1 MTYPTAPLGVRMRAV
16 LTTFDATAAPSSWT
30 WTDVTSTV
38 LHMAPITDSIGAADD
53 DSDTNSSLTF
63 TLKND
68 DGTATTDNP
77 ASPWW
82 PYFDVGT
89 PIEYSLDVG
98 DGGGWDV
105 QIIAYVTKV
114 TIRYPSGT
122 PYRCLADVECAG
134 YFARGNS
141 AQTPPVRSPLL
152 RTVTSTRRKAVWPL
166 ETGPSNALPGGNAM
180 VGYGGHPLLNFG
192 AQTLVPGLAAMA
204 TTQSGQSMIGHLPT
218 PTTAASVRLSCVFYV
233 SQVPAANQALLSIFA
248 GRGGNRYQVQ
258 LAPAGLQFQCYN
270 ANSVEISGAPAV
282 GFAAH
287 LSGPVWL
294 DLDLSQSGSN
304 INYTMTE
311 TSWSIDPNTGL
322 SVPNAGGFSGSFAG
336 TLGGMTDVVI
346 SEFGDAANV
355 TIGMVVLTEAP
366 LPALGGFAAVTG
378 WAGNTAAARVSG
390 LSTEYGIP
398 SSVANTGYGVI
409 MGPQLVDTYEAN
421 MRDVA
426 HADHGVL
433 SDHLGMTT
441 YRTAF
446 ELYNAAP
453 VLTLTRGVRGQ
464 LPKDV
469 GGVRDDSA
477 KANRVTLQRPDGGSA
492 TLEDA
497 DDILAHGTY
506 ERSPDSA
513 NLASDYQLIAAAGWY
528 LARGVA
534 TGMRHDAFRLN
545 MRVAAENTAGLA
557 GSVASLQLG
566 DRIAVLPPPQFVQNT
581 IERQVRGRSQT
592 VINRG
597 YKEWTVEYQVVPTDA
612 YEAFQ
617 LDIDRLDTSG
627 TEVILAAGTTD
638 TTLITETAGALP
650 TVGSGLS
657 IPLWA
662 AGERVTLTAVA
673 TEAAADAFSGTAT
686 NSWGSFPATSHLAA
700 TAYQYGGTLTNFQRT
715 GSAGTIAV
723 PSAGLAQYAVLGG
736 PYAMTDVDLTAYCTV
751 PVLATGAALEVEL
764 GWRRN
769 VSANNQYSARLSIQP
784 SAAVTLQFYAPANST
799 PLVDMDTSMTH
810 TAGAT
815 YGITVRTIGT
825 RHQVFVWQ
833 GTTTAGRANN
843 PHVDLDDTTRVISGS
858 AYFRN
863 GRSSGNTNAG
873 TVTFSW
879 TNISFN
885 NLQALTATRSVNGV
899 VKSLPAQSKIRL
911 WDSRGMGV

>member
-16 LTTFDATAAPSSWT
+16 LTTFDATALPATWT
-30 WTDVTSTV
+30 WTDITSTV
-38 LHMAPITDSIGAADD
+38 LHLAPITDSIGAADD

-98 DGGGWDV
+98 DGGGWDIQV
-105 QIIAYVTKV
+105 IAYVTKV

-152 RTVTSTRRKAVWPL
+152 RTVTSTRRKGVWPL
-166 ETGPSNALPGGNAM
+166 ETGPSSALPNGIAM
-180 VGYGGHPLLNFG
+180 VGYGGHPLLNFD
-192 AQTLVPGLAAMA
+192 AQTLVPGLASMA
-204 TTQSGQSMIGHLPT
+204 TIQAGQSMIGHLAT
-218 PTTAASVRLSCVFYV
+218 PTTAASLRLSCVFYV
-233 SQVPAANQALLSIFA
+233 SQAPAANQGLLSLFN
-248 GRGGNRYQVQ
+248 GRVGGNRYVVQ
-258 LAPAGLQFQCYN
+258 LAPAGLQFRCYD
-270 ANSVEISGAPAV
+270 ANSNEISGAPAV

-287 LSGPVWL
+287 LSGPVWF
-294 DLDLSQSGSN
+294 DLDLSQSGAN
-304 INYTMTE
+304 VNYTMTE

-322 SVPNAGGFSGSFAG
+322 STPSAGGFSGSFAA
-336 TLGGMTDVVI
+336 TLGGMSDVVI
-346 SEFGDAANV
+346 AELGDVVNT
-355 TIGMVVLTEAP
+355 TIGMVVLTEPP

-378 WAGNTAAARVSG
+378 WAGNTAASRVSG

-398 SSVANTGYGVI
+398 SVVANTNYGVV

-421 MRDVA
+421 MRDVV

-433 SDHLGMTT
+433 SDHLGVTS
-441 YRTAF
+441 YRTSF

-453 VLTLTRGVRGQ
+453 VVTLTRGVRGQ
-464 LPKDV
+464 LPKEI

-477 KANRVTLQRPDGGSA
+477 KANRVTLQRPGGGSS
-492 TLEDA
+492 TIEDL
-497 DDILAHGTY
+497 DDILAHGLY

-513 NLASDYQLIAAAGWY
+513 NLASDYQLTAAAGWY

-557 GSVASLQLG
+557 GSIASLQLG
-566 DRIAVLPPPQFVQNT
+566 DRIAVVPPPQFVQNT
-581 IERQVRGRSQT
+581 IERQVRGRTQVVT
-592 VINRG
+592 NRG
-597 YKEWTVEYQVVPTDA
+597 YKEWSVTYQVVPTDA

-617 LDIDRLDTSG
+617 LDADRLDTSG
-627 TEVILAAGTTD
+627 TEVILAANTTA

-657 IPLWA
+657 IPLWC

-673 TEAAADAFSGTAT
+673 TEAATDTGSGAAS

-700 TAYQYGGTLTNFQRT
+700 TAYSLAGTSTNFQRT
-715 GSAGTIAV
+715 GTALTIAI

-736 PYAMTDVDLTAYCTV
+736 SYAMTDVDLTAYCTV
-751 PVLATGAALEVEL
+751 PALATGAALETEV

-769 VSANNQYSARLSIQP
+769 NTSSTQYSARLSILP
-784 SAAVTLQFYAPANST
+784 SAAVTLQLYAPGNGT
-799 PLVDMDTSMTH
+799 PLVDMDTNMTH

-815 YGITVRTIGT
+815 YGFTIRTIGT
-825 RHQVFVWQ
+825 RQQVFVWQ

-843 PHVDLDDTTRVISGS
+843 PHIDLDDTTRLVAGNV
-858 AYFRN
+858 YFRN
-863 GRSSGNTNAG
+863 GRSVGNTNA
-873 TVTFSW
+873 TPTFTW
-879 TNISFN
+879 TNLSFN
-885 NLQALTATRSVNGV
+885 NLQAFTVTRSVNGV
-899 VKSLPAQSKIRL
+899 VKNLPVQSKIRL